1 MKRALLLIL
10 VAVMLLSGVLT
21 ACGKDDGKDTSLED
35 IKKKGQLVL
44 GMDDNFPPMGFRD
57 DNNELVGFDVDLAK
71 EVTKRMGVELK
82 LQAIDWSQKTNEL
95 NAGQVDCLWNGYTI
109 TDQRKIET
117 NITDPYMANHQ
128 VLVVM
133 KDSEYQTMADLA
145 GAKLVL
151 QAESSAVDALDANAE
166 FKSSLAEV
174 IELKDNV
181 TAFLDLK
188 SGSSDVLLID
198 EIVAS
203 YYIDKQDDS
212 FRILE
217 EYLAEEDYGIGFRVE
232 DQSLRDEVQ
241 KHMEEMAADGTL
253 AKISE
258 EWFGKDITTV
268 GK

>member
-1 MKRALLLIL
+1 MKRALVLIL
-10 VAVMLLSGVLT
+10 VAVMLLSGILT

-217 EYLAEEDYGIGFRVE
+217 EYLAEEPIDMIRHDLLYRVNFG
-232 DQSLRDEVQ
+232 DQLLNVKRENKKS
-241 KHMEEMAADGTL
+241 
-253 AKISE
+253 
-258 EWFGKDITTV
+258 
-268 GK
+268 